1 MKRPSIAFLLCA
13 ALLPAVADTCVV
25 LVDDHADQEAIKQH
39 VAPLLPPDV
48 EYSAETLPTEAINI
62 QDAEKMAKAIR
73 YGITELPTLQL
84 SDEEG
89 IYATLPLRLATAEA
103 LEQARSAEAK
113 ETHRNAAAQREFQAE
128 QFLLFTCMKIE
139 NPMSDISLEHCI
151 ADCRA
156 LMQHEQATDADKQ
169 RLGFLCL
176 YPMLMQQ
183 YTNGYKGCHT
193 PATEAKLLEAIAAL
207 EAARDIDPESKL
219 GHKAYLERE
228 RLRKARREAR
238 KYE

>member
-1 MKRPSIAFLLCA
+1 MKSHAIAFLLSA
-13 ALLPAVADTCVV
+13 ALLPAAETYTVLIPEDADK
-25 LVDDHADQEAIKQH
+25 AAITRH
-39 VAPLLPPDV
+39 VTPLLPPDAECLV
-48 EYSAETLPTEAINI
+48 EELPTEAIDI
-62 QDAEKMAKAIR
+62 QEAERMAKAIR
-73 YGITELPTLQL
+73 YSIAELPALQL
-84 SDEEG
+84 SDEDG
-89 IYATLPLRLATAEA
+89 VYATIPLRLATPEA
-103 LEQARSAEAK
+103 LEQARTPEAK
-113 ETHRNAAAQREFQAE
+113 EQYRSAAKQQEFLAE
-128 QFLLFTCMKIE
+128 QFLLFTCMKLE
-139 NPMSDISLEHCI
+139 NPMTDITLEHCI

-156 LMQHEQATDADKQ
+156 LMQHEQATDADRQ

-207 EAARDIDPESKL
+207 EAARDIDRESNI
-219 GHKAYLERE
+219 GNKAYLERE